1 MIGMIAYAILG
12 GFILIAVM
20 IGNRLVKIF
29 GWSLSLNKLF
39 FLRAGV
45 FFGMFFV
52 LFFDRI
58 IGMIQ
63 FEYICYRKAT
73 VKLDPDWIKV
83 RRAKFEIKEIN
94 PKGYLVPTSYADHNY
109 QDMDTGKIFLSFT
122 QCNQDESRKKSINK
136 FIGII
141 ASGILFIGML
151 GAYRG
156 LKTGAVAQDVDSA
169 KIGRASCRERV

>member
-20 IGNRLVKIF
+20 ISNRLIKIF
-29 GWSLSLNKLF
+29 GWSLSPNKLF
-39 FLRAGV
+39 LLRAGV
-45 FFGMFFV
+45 FFGIFFV

-94 PKGYLVPTSYADHNY
+94 PKGYLVPTSCADHNY

-122 QCNQDESRKKSINK
+122 QCYR
-136 FIGII
+136 GG
-141 ASGILFIGML
+141 GILLETIAFNGDH
-151 GAYRG
+151 GG
-156 LKTGAVAQDVDSA
+156 ESCVAKELPD
-169 KIGRASCRERV
+169 ILRATNIDALIEKGNSQ

>member
-20 IGNRLVKIF
+20 ISNRLVKIF
-29 GWSLSLNKLF
+29 GWSLSPNKLF
-39 FLRAGV
+39 LLRAGV
-45 FFGMFFV
+45 FFGIFFV

-83 RRAKFEIKEIN
+83 RRAKFETKET
-94 PKGYLVPTSYADHNY
+94 KLWGYLGPTSCTDYKY
-109 QDMDTGKIFLSFT
+109 QDIDSGKVFFSFT
-122 QCNQDESRKKSINK
+122 QCSR
-136 FIGII
+136 GG
-141 ASGILFIGML
+141 GIL
-151 GAYRG
+151 
-156 LKTGAVAQDVDSA
+156 LK
-169 KIGRASCRERV
+169 KISFNGSSGGASCVAKEMPDIFHAINVDALIEKGNSQ